1 MAELHLTFFS
11 ICRGQEEPVAAVL
24 SADGGPAPAIV
35 SAEKIE
41 GQPVALRPMTP
52 SFRKVMHK
60 YNFFHA
66 CFILLALESP
76 TFYSDRKK
84 CK

>member
-11 ICRGQEEPVAAVL
+11 ICRGQEHPVAAVL

-41 GQPVALRPMTP
+41 GQPVALQTMTP
-52 SFRKVMHK
+52 NFREVMHK
-60 YNFFHA
+60 YNVFSR
-66 CFILLALESP
+66 LLYFVGTWKSQTA
-76 TFYSDRKK
+76 KK

>member
-1 MAELHLTFFS
+1 MAAGFGLDSFMAELHLTFFS
-11 ICRGQEEPVAAVL
+11 ICRGQEHPVDAVL

-52 SFRKVMHK
+52 SFRKVVHQ
-60 YNFFHA
+60 YNFFSR
-66 CFILLALESP
+66 LLYFVG
-76 TFYSDRKK
+76 T
-84 CK
+84 